1 MVARP
6 VVLALL
12 APALLLIVVFLLV
25 PLIVAAGISLRLPGI
40 DIRAYAELAG
50 GSFATILFTTVRDS
64 ALVALACLLLG
75 LPATYIYVRLDPRY
89 LPILMLAVLVPYFT
103 STLIRSYAWIAIL
116 GNQGLINRTLLGLG
130 LIAAPV
136 KLVYTWF
143 GMIVAMVQVQL
154 PLFILPVLA
163 VMHRADQRLVRAA
176 KTLGADPVTAFVTVY
191 LPQVWPG
198 VTAAM
203 VMVFMTTLGFY
214 VTPALLGPPS
224 TLFLSQSIEM
234 RINTLSDQPA
244 AAAQSIVL
252 LALTVMVAWAS
263 FRPLRASFVPAEQN
277 DEPRPTVAFRPKD
290 TTALGAGLER
300 LGGLLAPVR
309 WLAFGAIAVIT
320 TLLLVGPLLVLF
332 PLSFSDAPYLS
343 FPPEHY
349 SLRWYRA
356 YLTDP
361 DWLSSTALSLM
372 LGLGGAALATAS
384 GGMAALAIARLGRTL
399 RAALMLICAVPLVV
413 SPMVLGTSVFYLA
426 ARLGWVGSPLILI
439 ACYAVLSLPYATLI
453 ISAALARFDWQLPQ
467 AAATLGARPLTG
479 LCTVGLPL
487 LIPAV
492 AGAFIFSF
500 FLGFDD
506 VNVALFL
513 ADPYARPLPI
523 LMLDDIRDELNPRTA
538 AVAVIFFVVAVLL
551 CLLQA
556 MAVRGRAYFVRRRAT
571 APTPAEGA
579 VMEVEA

>member
-1 MVARP
+1 MFRP
-6 VVLALL
+6 GTLGLM
-12 APALLLIVVFLLV
+12 APALLLLAAFLLV
-25 PLIVAAGISLRLPGI
+25 PLVVAVGISLHLPGI
-40 DIRAYAELAG
+40 DLHSYAELSSG
-50 GSFATILFTTVRDS
+50 TFRTIIFTTVRDS
-64 ALVALACLLLG
+64 ALVALSCLLLG
-75 LPATYIYVRLDPRY
+75 LPATYVYVRLDPRY

-116 GNQGLINRTLLGLG
+116 GNQGLINRALLGLG
-130 LIAAPV
+130 LITAPV
-136 KLVYTWF
+136 KLAYTWL

-154 PLFILPVLA
+154 PLFIIPVLA
-163 VMHRADQRLVRAA
+163 VMHRADKRLVQAA
-176 KTLGADPVTAFVTVY
+176 KTLGADPITAFVTVY
-191 LPQVWPG
+191 LPQVRPG
-198 VTAAM
+198 VTAAV

-234 RINTLSDQPA
+234 RINTLSDQPG

-252 LALTVMVAWAS
+252 LAMTVMVAWAF
-263 FRPLRASFVPAEQN
+263 FRPLRASFVPVEQGN
-277 DEPRPTVAFRPKD
+277 EQRPAAAFEPK
-290 TTALGAGLER
+290 GATSLSTGLER
-300 LGGLLAPVR
+300 LAGLLAPFR
-309 WLAFGAIAVIT
+309 WLVFGVIAVVT

-343 FPPEHY
+343 FPPAQY

-356 YLTDP
+356 YLSDP

-384 GGMAALAIARLGRTL
+384 GSLAALAIARLGRTL
-399 RAALMLICAVPLVV
+399 RAALMLVCAVPLVV
-413 SPMVLGTSVFYLA
+413 SPMVLGTSVFYVA
-426 ARLGWVGSPLILI
+426 ARFGWVGSSFLLI
-439 ACYAVLSLPYATLI
+439 ACYAVLSLPYATLV
-453 ISAALARFDWQLPQ
+453 ISAALARFDWQLPR
-467 AAATLGARPLTG
+467 AAATLGARPLTAIW
-479 LCTVGLPL
+479 TVGLPL
-487 LIPAV
+487 LLPSV

-538 AVAVIFFVVAVLL
+538 AVAVIFFAVAVLL

-556 MAVRGRAYFVRRRAT
+556 TAMRVRDRLVRRRAL
-571 APTPAEGA
+571 PPRPATGA
-579 VMEVEA
+579 VMEAEA